1 MNTRFSLLAK
11 RNPHK
16 RGLKDSKSKKN
27 LRSNDY
33 GNFLAKRNP
42 HKRGLKVLSIVISLK
57 YGHVKHSSQ
66 KEILIKE
73 D

>member
-1 MNTRFSLLAK
+1 MKASPKVDNIDPLAK

-16 RGLKDSKSKKN
+16 RGLKDT
-27 LRSNDY
+27 
-33 GNFLAKRNP
+33 
-42 HKRGLKVLSIVISLK
+42 IT
-57 YGHVKHSSQ
+57 HSWDITDVEALTSQ

>member
-1 MNTRFSLLAK
+1 LPQTGYQFNSLAK

-16 RGLKDSKSKKN
+16 RGLKGKVV
-27 LRSNDY
+27 
-33 GNFLAKRNP
+33 LAPTFSEAVAFIYN
-42 HKRGLKVLSIVISLK
+42 
-57 YGHVKHSSQ
+57 SQ

>member
-1 MNTRFSLLAK
+1 MLNLVTRVESLAK

-16 RGLKDSKSKKN
+16 RGLKGMMAASTFITLLKN
-27 LRSNDY
+27 N
-33 GNFLAKRNP
+33 
-42 HKRGLKVLSIVISLK
+42 
-57 YGHVKHSSQ
+57 SQ